1 MENDM
6 SGQVATDQQ
15 LAHNLAELLDK
26 VMVNDRAGFAVQEQL
41 SALLEEWTR
50 DGGSAEGR
58 SLIQKSQGLVG
69 LINASHPEGP
79 NRGSAYHQ
87 LTELKQ
93 QLRRKAAPR
102 E

>member
-1 MENDM
+1 MNN
-6 SGQVATDQQ
+6 QQ

-41 SALLEEWTR
+41 GVLLEEWTR
-50 DGGSAEGR
+50 DGGSAEGQ
-58 SLIQKSQGLVG
+58 SLIARSQGMVG
-69 LINASHPEGP
+69 MINASHPDGP
-79 NRGSAYHQ
+79 NRGNAYHQ

-93 QLRRKAAPR
+93 ELRRKAGSR